1 MEIATGNLAK
11 SLNEIPEQII
21 QTYFCCNISALK
33 NKSRNTS
40 PLILDGL
47 FAPHAPCYPPE
58 EIYIEYV
65 ETVVCSFGFIATS
78 DGLVY

>member
-1 MEIATGNLAK
+1 MQYVAIAMEIATGNLAK

-21 QTYFCCNISALK
+21 QTYLCCNISALK

-58 EIYIEYV
+58 EIYIEYGGK
-65 ETVVCSFGFIATS
+65 EEC
-78 DGLVY
+78 